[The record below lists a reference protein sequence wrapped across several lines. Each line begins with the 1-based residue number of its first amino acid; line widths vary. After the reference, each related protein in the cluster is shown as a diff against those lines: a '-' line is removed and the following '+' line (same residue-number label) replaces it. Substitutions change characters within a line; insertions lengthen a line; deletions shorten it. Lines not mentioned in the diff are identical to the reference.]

1 MEQVPPPADRPGQE
15 PFPDA
20 TGSAPTPVVERL
32 DVEPQPN
39 WPPWFAFVGFV
50 VALVCTSIAALVVFT
65 IAGVDPA
72 DDTPATTVI
81 ATLLQGAFFVGVALV
96 LARSIAPPRPWHFGL
111 RRAPLWRTIGWAALG
126 MLSFYVL
133 TAVYA
138 AIVDPQAEQ
147 DVTESLGAD
156 SGTLGMIAAG
166 TMVIVVA
173 PFVEELFFRGF
184 FYRALRTRYPI
195 VLAALVNGV
204 IFGLIHFGFDGAD
217 GLLILPPLAFLGVIF
232 CLVYEKTKSL
242 WSVVG
247 MHAFNNTVAFS
258 AQVDDGWKMA
268 VVAGPLML
276 VACVVAPRL
285 MPDGPSPLPPGPS
298 RVSPQAQLSL
308 PLQ

>member
-1 MEQVPPPADRPGQE
+1 MEQVPPPDDSALAFGE
-15 PFPDA
+15 PLDA
-20 TGSAPTPVVERL
+20 
-32 DVEPQPN
+32 EPQPS
-39 WPPWFAFVGFV
+39 WPPWFAFVGFIA
-50 VALVCTSIAALVVFT
+50 ALVCTSIAALIVFT
-65 IAGVDPA
+65 VAGVDPE

-81 ATLLQGAFFVGVALV
+81 ATLIQGAFFVGVALV
-96 LARSIAPPRPWHFGL
+96 LARSIAPPRAWHFGL

-126 MLSFYVL
+126 MLAFYVL
-133 TAVYA
+133 TATYA

-195 VLAALVNGV
+195 VLAALVDGV

-217 GLLILPPLAFLGVIF
+217 GLLILPPLAFLGIIF

-242 WSVVG
+242 WPVVG
-247 MHAFNNTVAFS
+247 MHAFNNTIAFA
-258 AQVDDGWKMA
+258 AQVDDGWKVA
-268 VVAGPLML
+268 VVAGPLMF
-276 VACVVAPRL
+276 VACVVVPRL
-285 MPDGPSPLPPGPS
+285 MADGPSPLPPGRS
-298 RVSPQAQLSL
+298 QVGPQAQLSL